1 MNITTIRNIGAL
13 LRTVIA
19 SAPAAITAGGAGD
32 NVAVT
37 GLKIDRLDPNN
48 GALAHSAQLSI
59 LFAATLA
66 QAATLSLGTL
76 KVEDSADGVNWNAT
90 AFATFTDPGVVATGP
105 NGGGAVDGQAS
116 VNVEL
121 SGAQRFVRFD
131 WTPNLSAANTDV
143 ATLLGAAVLGGFD
156 KLPA

>member
-1 MNITTIRNIGAL
+1 MNITYIRNVGAL
-13 LRTVIA
+13 LRTLIA
-19 SAPAAITAGGAGD
+19 SAPAAIIAGGAGD
-32 NVAVT
+32 NTAVT
-37 GLKIDRLDPNN
+37 GLSLDRLDPNN
-48 GALAHSAQLSI
+48 GSLAHSAQLSV
-59 LFAATLA
+59 LFAATLG
-66 QAATLSLGTL
+66 QGNTLSLGTL
-76 KVEDSADGVNWNAT
+76 KVEDSADGVNWNVA
-90 AFATFTDPGVVATGP
+90 AFTTFADPGVVATGP
-105 NGGGAVDGQAS
+105 NGGGTVDGQAS